1 MINSCGET
9 ARHTKGLLCVCVL
22 LALLAQRAFRQ
33 FFFMDYV
40 HFYVGDGCLFTGKW
54 VTLQL

>member
-9 ARHTKGLLCVCVL
+9 ARHTKGLLCVL

-40 HFYVGDGCLFTGKW
+40 HFYVGDGWLFAGKW
-54 VTLQL
+54 VTLQP